1 MPHHDGWR
9 RGIFAHTSPI
19 YIACGGDWQL
29 FDPATCQY
37 MLTLVEGAETWVNNL
52 ATRPD
57 PENLARVRKTLTDAR
72 EHLHKRL
79 HDHGIKH

>member
-1 MPHHDGWR
+1 
-9 RGIFAHTSPI
+9 
-19 YIACGGDWQL
+19 
-29 FDPATCQY
+29 
-37 MLTLVEGAETWVNNL
+37 MLTLVEGAETRVNNL

-57 PENLARVRKTLTDAR
+57 PENLARVRKTLTGAR